1 MCVICV
7 FCQCV
12 WVYVLCVY
20 VCGAKL
26 WSMLENSVISLDSE
40 ESVVTVCLLSAPP
53 HFINVEKK
61 SRFEVVILLFCR
73 YLYFYLIY
81 LKFDS

>member
-1 MCVICV
+1 MGVCSVCVCV
-7 FCQCV
+7 FECECV
-12 WVYVLCVY
+12 

-61 SRFEVVILLFCR
+61 IK
-73 YLYFYLIY
+73 I
-81 LKFDS
+81 